1 MNSPDAK
8 NKLASLRN
16 NRILRRAIIP
26 AKYHNAAKLM
36 ARSLG
41 ISVGEIY
48 DQAVDHFLSYPPGKE
63 DFILVGRKN
72 NPPKVSFWLNSL
84 LSERAKALAESLELT
99 EHEVLITAIHD
110 FARKHNFDCIKT
122 PGGIRSTKKS

>member
-1 MNSPDAK
+1 MNSSDAK

-26 AKYHNAAKLM
+26 AKYHIAAKLM
-36 ARSLG
+36 ARSLE
-41 ISVGEIY
+41 IPVGEIY
-48 DQAVDHFLSYPPGKE
+48 DEAVEQFLSSPPGKE
-63 DFILVGRKN
+63 NFIHVGRKN

-84 LSERAKALAESLELT
+84 LSKRAKALADSLELT

-110 FARKHNFDCIKT
+110 FANKHNFDRIKT
-122 PGGIRSTKKS
+122 PARTRSSKKV